1 MQAWL
6 SRRKTG
12 PPCLYGHEGQPTLYL
27 VIKFHLSKK
36 LGKLGRVFATTKGLG
51 HGLGLSR
58 IENIV
63 EKHDGY
69 LSFNSED
76 GAFTAEIL
84 LPQE

>member
-1 MQAWL
+1 MPISYFSQITVL
-6 SRRKTG
+6 SA
-12 PPCLYGHEGQPTLYL
+12 H
-27 VIKFHLSKK
+27 
-36 LGKLGRVFATTKGLG
+36 GKLGRVFATTKGLG

>member
-1 MQAWL
+1 M
-6 SRRKTG
+6 KTLFVSAETD
-12 PPCLYGHEGQPTLYL
+12 PRETRVAVTPADA
-27 VIKFHLSKK
+27 KK

-58 IENIV
+58 IETIV